1 MSLGVALAVAF
12 TAAWALMFLF
22 RVESLPAML
31 TAYGGTERFWVVA
44 TPAILLTHV
53 SAASIALSLAP
64 GVEPPAA
71 LAAAVVYAAG
81 VALWFWG
88 RAQIGPLRRR
98 RLPDEPPLRFRR
110 DGAFALV
117 RHPLYCAY
125 VLAAGAPLIAMPR
138 LWLLGSF
145 AASVGAIAVRAIQEE
160 RRLHAQL
167 GAAYEAY
174 CRQVKRLIPFVW

>member
-1 MSLGVALAVAF
+1 VAF
-12 TAAWALMFLF
+12 TAAWALMFCF

-31 TAYGGTERFWVVA
+31 TAYDGAERFWVMA
-44 TPAILLTHV
+44 TPAILATH
-53 SAASIALSLAP
+53 AAAACIALSLVP
-64 GVEPPAA
+64 RVEPLAA
-71 LAAAVVYAAG
+71 LGAGAVYAAA

-98 RLPDEPPLRFRR
+98 RLPDEPPLRFRS

-125 VLAAGAPLIAMPR
+125 VLAAGAPLIAVPR

-160 RRLHAQL
+160 RRLRSQL
-167 GAAYEAY
+167 GATYEAY
-174 CRQVKRLIPFVW
+174 CRRVKRLIPFVW